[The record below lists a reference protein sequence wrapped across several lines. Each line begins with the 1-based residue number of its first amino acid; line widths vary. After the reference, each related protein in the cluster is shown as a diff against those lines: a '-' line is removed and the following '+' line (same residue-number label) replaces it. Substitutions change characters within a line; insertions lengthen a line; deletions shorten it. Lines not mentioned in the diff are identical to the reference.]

1 MKTEHEHIVVD
12 KKSPT
17 WVWALQIGIAAV
29 AIGLSIS
36 SIIYPVYAV
45 MATFTAAAIILLLF
59 GIEHVVTGVFLKGSR
74 LVHIGLGGLIILIS
88 SIVIAYPT
96 ATATLIVWLA
106 AIALLFSGVASII
119 SGLRVRRVENR
130 RVPGRAS
137 RALSVAAGGLA
148 VAISVSIMAS
158 PTFGV
163 QLAGFVI
170 GIALLVYGIRLFVTG
185 ISGLRHATPATAS
198 SSDTYG
204 SLKITLITL

>member
-1 MKTEHEHIVVD
+1 MKAEHEHLVVD

-17 WVWALQIGIAAV
+17 WLWALQIGIAAV

-59 GIEHVVTGVFLKGSR
+59 GIEHVVTGVFVKGSR
-74 LVHIGLGGLIILIS
+74 LVHIGLGGLIIILS
-88 SIVIAYPT
+88 SIVIAYPI
-96 ATATLIVWLA
+96 ASATLVVWLA

-137 RALSVAAGGLA
+137 RAVSIAAGGLA
-148 VAISVSIMAS
+148 VAS

-170 GIALLVYGIRLFVTG
+170 GIALLVYGIRLFITG
-185 ISGLRHATPATAS
+185 ISGLRHATPAMS
-198 SSDTYG
+198 SPSDTMAA
-204 SLKITLITL
+204 

>member
-1 MKTEHEHIVVD
+1 MKTDHAHTVVE

-45 MATFTAAAIILLLF
+45 AATFTVAAIILLLF
-59 GIEHVVTGVFLKGSR
+59 GIEHVVTGVFVKGSR
-74 LVHIGLGGLIILIS
+74 FIHLGLGGLIIILS

-96 ATATLIVWLA
+96 ATATLVVWLA

-158 PTFGV
+158 PTWGV
-163 QLAGFVI
+163 ELAGFVI

-185 ISGLRHATPATAS
+185 ISGLRLRNATRAMA
-198 SSDTYG
+198 
-204 SLKITLITL
+204 

>member
-45 MATFTAAAIILLLF
+45 MATFTAVAIILLLF
-59 GIEHVVTGVFLKGSR
+59 GIEHVVTGVFVKRSR
-74 LVHIGLGGLIILIS
+74 FVHIGLGGLIIILS

-96 ATATLIVWLA
+96 ASATLIVWLA

-119 SGLRVRRVENR
+119 SGLRVRHVENR

-137 RALSVAAGGLA
+137 RAVSVGTGGLA

-170 GIALLVYGIRLFVTG
+170 GIALLVYGIRLFITG
-185 ISGLRHATPATAS
+185 ISGLRLRHATPAMS
-198 SSDTYG
+198 SPSDTMAAR
-204 SLKITLITL
+204 K

>member
-74 LVHIGLGGLIILIS
+74 LVHIGLGGLIILLS

-96 ATATLIVWLA
+96 ATATLVVWLA

-198 SSDTYG
+198 SSDT
-204 SLKITLITL
+204 TAA

>member
-12 KKSPT
+12 KKSPR

-59 GIEHVVTGVFLKGSR
+59 GIEHVVTGVFVKRSR
-74 LVHIGLGGLIILIS
+74 LVHIGLGGLIIILS

-96 ATATLIVWLA
+96 ATATLVVWLA

-119 SGLRVRRVENR
+119 SGLRVRRVDNR

-158 PTFGV
+158 PTFGIE
-163 QLAGFVI
+163 LAGFVI
-170 GIALLVYGIRLFVTG
+170 GIALLVYGVRLFVTG
-185 ISGLRHATPATAS
+185 ISGLRHATPATVS
-198 SSDTYG
+198 SSDTMAA
-204 SLKITLITL
+204 

>member
-1 MKTEHEHIVVD
+1 MKAEHEHIVVD

-59 GIEHVVTGVFLKGSR
+59 GIEHVVTGVFVKGSR
-74 LVHIGLGGLIILIS
+74 LVHIGLGGLIILLS

-96 ATATLIVWLA
+96 ATATLVVWLA

-198 SSDTYG
+198 SSDT
-204 SLKITLITL
+204 TAA

>member
-12 KKSPT
+12 KKSPS
-17 WVWALQIGIAAV
+17 WVWALHIGIAAV
-29 AIGLSIS
+29 AIGLSIT

-45 MATFTAAAIILLLF
+45 AATFTVAAIILLLF
-59 GIEHVVTGVFLKGSR
+59 GIEHVVTGVFVKGSR
-74 LVHIGLGGLIILIS
+74 LVHLGLGGLIIILS

-96 ATATLIVWLA
+96 ATATLVVWLA

-158 PTFGV
+158 PTWGV

-185 ISGLRHATPATAS
+185 ISGLRLRHATPATAS
-198 SSDTYG
+198 SSDATAA
-204 SLKITLITL
+204 

>member
-1 MKTEHEHIVVD
+1 MKTEHEQIVVD

-45 MATFTAAAIILLLF
+45 MATFTVAAIILLLF
-59 GIEHVVTGVFLKGSR
+59 GIEHVVTGVFVKGSR
-74 LVHIGLGGLIILIS
+74 FVHIGLGGLIILLS

-198 SSDTYG
+198 SSDT
-204 SLKITLITL
+204 TAA